1 MPKVPKI
8 PIKSNTKKGNMLM
21 ALRKSLGIV
30 TKAAK
35 MVTEDETD
43 AESLRHNHYDWL
55 KTDTAYKEAVE
66 SIEGIVLDYAES
78 QLFKQVAKGDTTAI
92 IFLLK
97 CRGKK
102 RGYVERAEMDLT
114 TSAPQLVIHVDTEE
128 HKKMIENL

>member
-8 PIKSNTKKGNMLM
+8 PIKSNTKKGNMLL

-35 MVTEDETD
+35 MVIEDELE
-43 AESLRHNHYDWL
+43 AENLRQSHYYWL

-78 QLFKQVAKGDTTAI
+78 QLFKQVAKGDTTAV

-97 CRGKK
+97 CKGKK
-102 RGYVERAEMDLT
+102 RGYIDRAEMDLT
-114 TSAPQLVIHVDTEE
+114 TSVPQLVIHVDTEE
-128 HKKMIENL
+128 HKRMIENL

>member
-1 MPKVPKI
+1 MPKTL
-8 PIKSNTKKGNMLM
+8 TKTNAKKMNMLM

-35 MVTEDETD
+35 MVTEDEVE
-43 AESLRHNHYDWL
+43 AENLRERHYDWL
-55 KTDTAYKEAVE
+55 KTDLDYKTAVE

-78 QLFKQVAKGDTTAI
+78 QLFKQVAKGDTTAV

-97 CRGKK
+97 CKGKK
-102 RGYVERAEMDLT
+102 RGYIDRAELDLT
-114 TSAPQLVIHVDTEE
+114 TSVPKLVINVDTEE

>member
-1 MPKVPKI
+1 MPKTL
-8 PIKSNTKKGNMLM
+8 TKTNNRKKKLLL
-21 ALRKSLGIV
+21 ALYKSLGIV

-43 AESLRHNHYDWL
+43 AESLRHSHYDWL
-55 KTDTAYKEAVE
+55 KTDPAYKEAVE

-78 QLFKQVAKGDTTAI
+78 QLFKQVAKGNTIAI

-102 RGYVERAEMDLT
+102 RGYVERAEYDLT
-114 TSAPQLVIHVDTEE
+114 TSVPQLIIHVDTEE
-128 HKKMIENL
+128 QKKMIENL

>member
-1 MPKVPKI
+1 MPKTL
-8 PIKSNTKKGNMLM
+8 TKTNAKKMNMLM

-35 MVTEDETD
+35 MVTEDEVE
-43 AESLRHNHYDWL
+43 AENLRERHYDWL
-55 KTDTAYKEAVE
+55 KTDPAYKEAVE

-78 QLFKQVAKGDTTAI
+78 QLFKQVAKGDTTAV

-97 CRGKK
+97 CKGKK
-102 RGYVERAEMDLT
+102 RGYIDRAELDLT
-114 TSAPQLVIHVDTEE
+114 TSVPKLVINVDTEE

>member
-1 MPKVPKI
+1 MPKTL
-8 PIKSNTKKGNMLM
+8 TKTNNRKKKLLL
-21 ALRKSLGIV
+21 ALYKSLGIV

-55 KTDTAYKEAVE
+55 KTDPAYKEAVE

-78 QLFKQVAKGDTTAI
+78 QLFKQVAKGDTTAV

-97 CRGKK
+97 CKGKK
-102 RGYVERAEMDLT
+102 RGYIDRAEMDLT
-114 TSAPQLVIHVDTEE
+114 TSVPQLVIHVDNEE
-128 HKKMIENL
+128 QKKMIENM